1 MEYSSR
7 FAVALDDGLTASEDQ
22 VIAVGSFAVSVCGA
36 VCVAKRLVDIAAV
49 AGREEPCGE
58 EEWRGLLGRLDSVC
72 ELLSSVRHPNI
83 VQFIGVHYS
92 SDGGQRDVAL
102 VIERLFVDVVGFIST
117 YSSPLGAPLSLKLHI
132 LRDVSSGLRY
142 LHSREL
148 AHGSLQASCVL
159 LTQHLQAKL
168 TDLEVTRLSEGQT
181 AQQQLLQDYLP
192 PESLS
197 DAPVTGPETDCFSY
211 GHLSLYLINDVY
223 PQPCNPDQPPSDD
236 NVNAVPPPSDD
247 NAVPPPSDD
256 NAVPPP
262 SDDNTVPPPSVDNA
276 VPPPSVDNAVP
287 PPSVD
292 NAVPP
297 PSVDNAVPPPSVDN
311 AVPLTQVERRRQW
324 IDLVGT
330 DHCLHALIQ
339 DCLSDQP
346 TARPNMQTIN
356 QWLCELCQEHP
367 KSLADV
373 MSLLQP
379 SEPKPSVIGAC
390 NN

>member
-1 MEYSSR
+1 MS
-7 FAVALDDGLTASEDQ
+7 LDDGLTASEDQ
-22 VIAVGSFAVSVCGA
+22 VVAVGSFAASVCGA

-148 AHGSLQASCVL
+148 AHGSLQAGCVL
-159 LTQHLQAKL
+159 LTQDLQAKL

-181 AQQQLLQDYLP
+181 VQQQLLQDYMP

-211 GHLSLYLINDVY
+211 GHFSLYLINDVY
-223 PQPCNPDQPPSDD
+223 PQPCNPDQPPSGDT
-236 NVNAVPPPSDD
+236 AVPL
-247 NAVPPPSDD
+247 
-256 NAVPPP
+256 
-262 SDDNTVPPPSVDNA
+262 PSVDNA
-276 VPPPSVDNAVP
+276 VPPPSD
-287 PPSVD
+287 D

-356 QWLCELCQEHP
+356 QRLCELCQEHP

-379 SEPKPSVIGAC
+379 SEPKPSVIGAR